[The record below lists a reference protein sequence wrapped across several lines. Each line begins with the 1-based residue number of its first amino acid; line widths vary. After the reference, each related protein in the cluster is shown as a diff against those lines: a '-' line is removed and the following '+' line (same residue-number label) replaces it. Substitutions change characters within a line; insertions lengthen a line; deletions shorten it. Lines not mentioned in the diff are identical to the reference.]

1 MFVWVCVVFR
11 IFYTW
16 DHIVCQQ
23 NQFDFF
29 LSNLSAISFLLFS
42 PLNNLAKTSNAMLNM
57 SDENEHPYIMP
68 LFRIKA
74 FNIWQLNMMLDVGF
88 SYVAFYILRCGLPFY
103 NQLIES
109 FKSWKEVKFCQMI
122 SIQLLRLSDIFN
134 FCYINILMWYIT
146 FTNLHMLDHACI
158 PDIKPT

>member
-1 MFVWVCVVFR
+1 MKFYWIHWLVLIACMFVWVCVVFR

-57 SDENEHPYIMP
+57 SDENEPPYIMP

-88 SYVAFYILRCGLPFY
+88 HMWPFIYWGVAFLFIT
-103 NQLIES
+103 N
-109 FKSWKEVKFCQMI
+109 
-122 SIQLLRLSDIFN
+122 LLRVLNPEKRLN
-134 FCYINILMWYIT
+134 FVKWFLYNYWGYQTYLTFVILI
-146 FTNLHMLDHACI
+146 H
-158 PDIKPT
+158 